1 MRSIKEL
8 SDGVFQKFFGG
19 NILVKNRKG
28 GIDMRRWNKIS
39 VKAAAGILT
48 ALMITAPAVPVH
60 ATTGWNVNSTGWW
73 WEESDGSYPAGEW
86 KQINGTWYYFDGDG
100 YMATGWRNLGGTW
113 YYMDGSGAMATG
125 WREIGST
132 WYYFYGS
139 GAMASDT
146 TVDGYYLNSSG
157 AWVENTASN
166 TAGQW
171 VQSGNR
177 WWYKNADGSYP
188 SGGWKE
194 IGGTWYLFDK
204 NGWMLT
210 GWQTTGGNWY
220 YMDESGAMLT
230 GWQKIGNDWYCLES
244 DGHWNVNAGNN
255 PDAEK
260 PSSGGSTTA
269 EETPEHVHD
278 WQKVYTT
285 VEHPAETHTETVCT
299 DPGATW
305 PVYEEH
311 TLCDHCLYDFTAN
324 KDTNYGS
331 HICADGTKY
340 STYGGRQVIVDY
352 VTFPPTYAEI
362 EIIDKEAWTEQIII
376 GYTCICGASK
386 EAE

>member
-1 MRSIKEL
+1 
-8 SDGVFQKFFGG
+8 
-19 NILVKNRKG
+19 
-28 GIDMRRWNKIS
+28 MRRWNKLS
-39 VKAAAGILT
+39 VKAAAGIMT

-60 ATTGWNVNSTGWW
+60 ASTGWNVNSTGWW

-125 WREIGST
+125 WRNIGGT

-146 TVDGYYLNSSG
+146 TIDGYYLNSSG
-157 AWVENTASN
+157 AWVEQAT
-166 TAGQW
+166 GQW
-171 VQSGNR
+171 VSSGNR
-177 WWYKNADGSYP
+177 WWYRNADGSYP
-188 SGGWKE
+188 AGGWKE

-204 NGWMLT
+204 DGWMLT
-210 GWQTTGGNWY
+210 GWQTMGSNWY

-260 PSSGGSTTA
+260 PSSGGSTTT

-278 WQKVYTT
+278 WQPVFESVY
-285 VEHPAETHTETVCT
+285 HPEVGHYETVCVIEEIT
-299 DPGATW
+299 YE
-305 PVYEEH
+305 VFEEH
-311 TLCDHCLYDFTAN
+311 MLCNHCGFDFTIN
-324 KDTNYGS
+324 SDVGYGS
-331 HICADGTKY
+331 HICPDGASG
-340 STYGGRQVIVDY
+340 STYSGQDVWVGTVTEPAVYEEQWVVD
-352 VTFPPTYAEI
+352 TYAY
-362 EIIDKEAWTEQIII
+362 TETKIT
-376 GYTCICGASK
+376 GYTCICGATK

>member
-1 MRSIKEL
+1 
-8 SDGVFQKFFGG
+8 
-19 NILVKNRKG
+19 
-28 GIDMRRWNKIS
+28 MRRWNKIS
-39 VKAAAGILT
+39 LKAAAGILT

-60 ATTGWNVNSTGWW
+60 ATTGWNVNGTGWW

-125 WREIGST
+125 WREIGGT

-220 YMDESGAMLT
+220 YMDESGAMLM

-260 PSSGGSTTA
+260 PSSGGSTTT
-269 EETPEHVHD
+269 EETPGHVHD
-278 WQKVYTT
+278 WQPVFGESI
-285 VEHPAETHTETVCT
+285 EHPAEGYWEKVLVAPGYYNPKTEI
-299 DPGATW
+299 
-305 PVYEEH
+305 H
-311 TLCDHCLYDFTAN
+311 TLCDNCGFDYTLN
-324 KDTNYGS
+324 PEVSQRS
-331 HICADGTKY
+331 HICPDGT
-340 STYGGRQVIVDY
+340 SGAGRGGAQIIVGYEY
-352 VTFPPTYAEI
+352 VQPIYEDQFVVT
-362 EIIDKEAWTEQIII
+362 KEAWAETPIV
-376 GYTCICGASK
+376 GYTCSCGATK